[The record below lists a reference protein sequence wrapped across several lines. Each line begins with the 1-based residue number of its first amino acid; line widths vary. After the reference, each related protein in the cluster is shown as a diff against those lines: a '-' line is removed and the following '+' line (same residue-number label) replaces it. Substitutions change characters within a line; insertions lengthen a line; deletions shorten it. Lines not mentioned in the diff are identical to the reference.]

1 MFVSFCVGQIIHVFA
16 RVDLTWHASA
26 NHSLCEPRRL
36 GLCGVADGRAAPQT
50 TRHRRGVG
58 AETHLVLI

>member
-26 NHSLCEPRRL
+26 NHSLCERRRL
-36 GLCGVADGRAAPQT
+36 GLGGVADGRAAPQT
-50 TRHRRGVG
+50 TPHRLDVG
-58 AETHLVLI
+58 ARTHLALI